1 MTQDML
7 NEIFLA
13 YGISLLREIK
23 NNVYL
28 IDHADCPDEKQVLK
42 VIDIPEKAMKE
53 SNEKIS
59 ADVLKALFRIIHANE
74 LIWNE
79 KITLTK
85 CEYLVRVLEN
95 YTIGTVEEE
104 PFLYAIRMPYYKT
117 LSTLL
122 EEGGLDEN
130 EIIHLG
136 IDICNALR
144 TLHHDGSEEYY
155 RNETVRFG
163 TILHL
168 DIKPDNIFFDETNGQ
183 RTYMLGDFGTVI
195 EKGKPSHPMRSY
207 GYYAPEMNE
216 PKNIPTE
223 AADIFFLGMVLYR
236 CICDSKEELEAFWE
250 KRCTGN
256 PVEIPNN
263 CSPHL
268 WTVIEKATRTDADER
283 YQSAAM
289 MQEALR
295 KVNENKTIVAEV
307 LKENAESKSEL
318 LSFVSII
325 EAGVLL
331 SSFLGKLKKAP
342 SKTEQLDFDI
352 FGAYEGET
360 KNGNPHGKGT
370 YTYQYGNETKSIV
383 GTWEWV
389 NKKKMKCGGVKLI
402 YTGMLCNGK
411 ICGLGESE
419 ILKTGTYL
427 GITENGNLLKG
438 SMQWKNGDVYAG
450 FWTSKDGYDYMHGE
464 GIYCYADGTVKKG
477 KWVYGKLIEEETA

>member
-1 MTQDML
+1 MTQEML
-7 NEIFLA
+7 NEIFSTR
-13 YGISLLREIK
+13 GITLLQEIK

-28 IDHADCPDEKQVLK
+28 INHADCPDEKQVLK
-42 VIDIPEKAMKE
+42 VIDIPEKAKKE

-59 ADVLKALFRIIHANE
+59 ADVLKTLFWIIHANE
-74 LIWNE
+74 LTWNE

-95 YTIGTVEEE
+95 YTIGSVEEE

-117 LSTLL
+117 LSTLI

-130 EIIHLG
+130 EVIHLG

-144 TLHHDGSEEYY
+144 TLHHNGSEEYF

-168 DIKPDNIFFDETNGQ
+168 DIKPDNIFFEEADGQ

-195 EKGKPSHPMRSY
+195 EKGKPSRPMRSY

-236 CICDSKEELEAFWE
+236 CICDGEEQLKEFWE
-250 KRCTGN
+250 NRCAGK

-263 CSPHL
+263 CSPYL
-268 WTVIEKATRTDADER
+268 WTVIEKATRTDANER
-283 YQSAAM
+283 YQSAAEL
-289 MQEALR
+289 QEVLR

-307 LKENAESKSEL
+307 LKESAESKSNL
-318 LSFVSII
+318 LSIVSII

-331 SSFLGKLKKAP
+331 SGFLGKLKKLP
-342 SKTEQLDFDI
+342 NKTEQLDFGI
-352 FGAYEGET
+352 FGSYEGET
-360 KNGNPHGKGT
+360 KNGNPHGKGKCT
-370 YTYQYGNETKSIV
+370 YKYGTETKTIV

-389 NKKKMKCGGVKLI
+389 KKKKMKCDGVKLI
-402 YTGMLCNGK
+402 YTGMLCGGK

-427 GITENGNLLKG
+427 GITEDGNFQIG
-438 SMQWKNGDVYAG
+438 TMRWTNGDVYAG
-450 FWTSKDGYDYMHGE
+450 FWAQKDGYDYMHGD
-464 GIYCYADGTVKKG
+464 GVYRYADGTVKSG
-477 KWVYGKLIEEETA
+477 RWVYGQLIEEEKP